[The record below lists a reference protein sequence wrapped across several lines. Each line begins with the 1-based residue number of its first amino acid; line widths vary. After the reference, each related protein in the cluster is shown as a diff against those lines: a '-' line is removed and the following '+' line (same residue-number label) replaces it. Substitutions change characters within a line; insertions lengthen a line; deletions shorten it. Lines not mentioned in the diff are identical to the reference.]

1 MSGTLA
7 PTSEQSGINF
17 IGIDDTSN
25 QSPLNFSPTLAKKQY
40 LAGGN
45 YGLDVNTILT
55 RSSDKLRRTKGDNI
69 IDEMLCDPE
78 IKKCDTIIKIAV
90 LNDGIT
96 FSPAVHKPSPIAPL
110 APGEKETPEQIAE
123 RLTRTTDLARFEK
136 AKQYADFAT
145 RAIKNLDTPIRTV
158 MENMLDAVTYGNK
171 VAEQT
176 YREEFDPIFGKT
188 VLTLDSI
195 RVKPRNTT
203 RFVVDKFNKLL
214 GFQAFITENGESK
227 SVILPREKFLVLT
240 FRGKDGDPRGES
252 ILQAVYNAW
261 YLKMLLWPEYLRWL
275 IQSSLPSLVGT
286 TAPLEPGQTPNVL
299 RDSVTNEIIKDS
311 AGNPIYESDVN
322 SLLNSLTQLRN
333 ASAIALPHGATV
345 TPINNSVSGDPFKGM
360 RDVLNEEI
368 EMGMILQT
376 LASSEGRFMSR
387 AASQSHMSILDL
399 FVFFIKG
406 LVIDMLEKDL
416 LKPLM
421 KLNFADFD
429 NELLPII
436 SMGDSERR
444 DWATDVIAI
453 ATGWKAGFFSES
465 QKPGLDKIIGAPER
479 DMASDRRAAEAS
491 AALAAVAKT
500 ATSATNT
507 KTTPTTPPTSK
518 PVPKS
523 KPTTPS
529 STTTVLEGIKELLEV
544 YEPFDGE

>member
-17 IGIDDTSN
+17 TGIDDTSN
-25 QSPLNFSPTLAKKQY
+25 QSPLKFSPVIAKKQY

-110 APGEKETPEQIAE
+110 APGEKEAPEQIAE

-214 GFQAFITENGESK
+214 GFQAIITQNGESK

-252 ILQAVYNAW
+252 ILQSVYNAW
-261 YLKMLLWPEYLRWL
+261 YLKMQLWPEYLRWL
-275 IQSSLPSLVGT
+275 LQCAIPSLVGY

-299 RDSVTNEIIKDS
+299 RDSATNEIIKDS
-311 AGNPIYESDVN
+311 NGNPIYESDVN
-322 SLLNSLTQLRN
+322 SLLSSLVQLRN
-333 ASAIALPHGATV
+333 ASAIALPHGASV
-345 TPINNSVSGDPFKGM
+345 TPIANSVSGDPFKGM

-479 DMASDRRAAEAS
+479 DMASDRRAAEAT

-500 ATSATNT
+500 ATSATST

-523 KPTTPS
+523 KSTTPS
-529 STTTVLEGIKELLEV
+529 STATVLEGIKELLEI